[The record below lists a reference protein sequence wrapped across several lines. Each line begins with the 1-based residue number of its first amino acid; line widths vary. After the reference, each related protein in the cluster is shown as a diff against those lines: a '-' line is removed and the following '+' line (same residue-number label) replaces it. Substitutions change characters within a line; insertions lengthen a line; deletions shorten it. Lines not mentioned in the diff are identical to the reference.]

1 MELHYQPTPT
11 AEPVLVQ
18 RETDLTRIIV
28 PMQGVYA
35 PVPSWVWVSFGQ
47 WGWVLGAL
55 WFVVVLVV
63 DACLRRPKPPR
74 AVFEIGPETVSLT
87 LRNRRTGEV
96 CTTPWPRGAVLD
108 ARQNR
113 FSRGL
118 WLNIAGHTKD
128 TYLADCSPLTIQWLE
143 AALQDALGLGAPASA
158 GPSQ

>member
-18 RETDLTRIIV
+18 READLTRIIV

-35 PVPSWVWVSFGQ
+35 PVPSWVWVAGGQ

-74 AVFEIGPETVSLT
+74 AVFEIGPETISLT
-87 LRNRRTGEV
+87 FRNRRTGEV
-96 CTTPWPRGAVLD
+96 STTTWPRGAVTE

-118 WLNIAGHTKD
+118 WLNIAGHSKD
-128 TYLADCSPLTIQWLE
+128 TYLTDCSPLTIQWLE
-143 AALQDALGLGAPASA
+143 TALQEALGLRESAPAES
-158 GPSQ
+158 SQ